1 MADDRDWIDRE
12 MAIRQ
17 IKHEFSPFDEDEL
30 WKYIE
35 KCTIER
41 KPINP
46 YAEGLWD
53 AIESLYYLP
62 NKEQIEENISPCAN
76 CQEFACDGCL
86 FLENKK

>member
-41 KPINP
+41 KPIIP
-46 YAEGLWD
+46 FAE
-53 AIESLYYLP
+53 
-62 NKEQIEENISPCAN
+62 
-76 CQEFACDGCL
+76 
-86 FLENKK
+86 